1 MTENNNTFK
10 SSEHLKSRK
19 EISRVYKNG
28 APLYSDSFVLFFLKK
43 ENQKIHKFAVSVPK
57 KLFKSAVKR
66 NKIKRRIK
74 ESFRLNKS
82 VLYNFSQRTNVF
94 FTIFIIYKN
103 KELLPYKNI
112 NTEMIELLKKLTD
125 NN

>member
-28 APLYSDSFVLFFLKK
+28 TTLYSDSFVLFFLKK

-57 KLFKSAVKR
+57 KLFKSAVIR
-66 NKIKRRIK
+66 NKLKRRIK
-74 ESFRLNKS
+74 ESYRLKKHILYDFSEKS
-82 VLYNFSQRTNVF
+82 NVF
-94 FTIFIIYKN
+94 FNIFIIYKHREILSYQQID
-103 KELLPYKNI
+103 KEISELLTTLITQN
-112 NTEMIELLKKLTD
+112 
-125 NN
+125 